1 MAEDSGS
8 DDGEKTEEPSQYR
21 IDEFRKRGEVAS
33 SKELSSVLVLS
44 AACLTL
50 VLSLVYIHEQLSE
63 FLIWLYTLDLEKAFA
78 TEGLSEIMTK
88 TVLVGLKCTAPV
100 FLVALCVGVFATIAQ
115 VGFLFSP
122 EVLELKLD
130 RIDPIKG
137 FQRIFSMRSL
147 VEAIKS
153 VLKFIF
159 IMAIVYYFM
168 KDEIISYQGFLH
180 LGLYESFVHGK
191 WIIAKLFFTI
201 IGGVTVIAIGDFAYQ
216 KISYQNKLRQT
227 KDQAKRES
235 KEKDGSPELRQ
246 RIRTVQREMAQKR
259 MMQEVP
265 KADVIVTNPT
275 HFSVALRYDPAT
287 MVSPEVIAKGAD
299 HLALRIREIAREN
312 DIPIVENVPLA
323 RTLYKTVKEG
333 QAVPHTLYK
342 AVAEV
347 LAFVYKLKR
356 KKKAVGLGL

>member
-1 MAEDSGS
+1 MADDSSS

-50 VLSLVYIHEQLSE
+50 ILSLVYIHEEMSN
-63 FLIWLYTLDLEKAFA
+63 FIIWLYSLDLEKAFT
-78 TEGLSEIMTK
+78 TEGLQEIMGK
-88 TVLVGLKCTAPV
+88 TVLVGLKSTGPV
-100 FLVALCVGVFATIAQ
+100 FLVALCVGVFANIAQ
-115 VGFLFSP
+115 IGILFSP

-130 RIDPIKG
+130 RIDPLKG
-137 FQRIFSMRSL
+137 MKRLFSMRSL

-153 VLKFIF
+153 VAKFVFILAVVYFFLKDDIL
-159 IMAIVYYFM
+159 
-168 KDEIISYQGFLH
+168 SYQGFLH
-180 LGLYESFVHGK
+180 MGLFESFLHGK
-191 WIIAKLFFTI
+191 WIIGKLFFTI
-201 IGGVTVIAIGDFAYQ
+201 ISSVAVIAVGDFAYQ
-216 KISYQNKLRQT
+216 KISYRNRLRQT
-227 KDQAKRES
+227 KEQAKQEH
-235 KEKDGSPELRQ
+235 KEKEGSPELRQ
-246 RIRTVQREMAQKR
+246 RIRSVQREMAQR
-259 MMQEVP
+259 RAMSEVP

-275 HFSVALRYDPAT
+275 HLSIALRYDPAT

-299 HLALRIREIAREN
+299 NIAMKIREIAKEH

-323 RTLYKTVKEG
+323 RTLFKTVKEG

-356 KKKAVGLGL
+356 KKKALGA